1 MKANARIF
9 GTVLALGAG
18 ALVLRP
24 ASALASGYEFDG
36 VGARAVARGGA
47 VIADAPDWTAIYWNP
62 ANLTDVTRRQA
73 GLELKAGKSYTHDGD
88 SFDINGAG
96 GIFSKKNG
104 GSSFFFGSAGAVT
117 PLTDGSAL
125 GFGVYL
131 PLLQGADFS
140 DDRPLSPGFSGI
152 DYKGHLGIAVANVS
166 YARRLTGR
174 LSGAVGLDLVYG
186 ALSSDLDLG
195 YYLPGPTPDT
205 LKRKLEGDGFGVE
218 GVLGAKYKVSD
229 RLSLG
234 AVFRSGARVD
244 IKGDAKASDVYG
256 GSESTD
262 FKFLLKQP
270 PTSGVG
276 AAWRY
281 RSDLTF
287 TCDFTQTWWRGFS
300 DKTTYAQQGPLLSDT
315 PNTFDWKNSWKL
327 RAGALWN
334 YSRDTDLMFGYAY
347 DTPAID
353 ARSLDLSTAVDVPMH
368 RVSAAVSHRWGDVEG
383 TLAGLG
389 GYNTRTAGGVH
400 YSLGGWYFLGE
411 LTYTF

>member
-1 MKANARIF
+1 MGDESGIF
-9 GTVLALGAG
+9 AAAWFAALAAAWLPG
-18 ALVLRP
+18 P
-24 ASALASGYEFDG
+24 ASASGYEFDG

-47 VIADAPDWTAIYWNP
+47 VIADAADWTAIYWNP
-62 ANLTDVTRRQA
+62 ANLTDVQRRQA
-73 GLELKAGKSYTHDGD
+73 GLELKAGRSYTHDGN
-88 SFDINGAG
+88 SFDVGGTGA
-96 GIFSKKNG
+96 IFTKKSND
-104 GSSFFFGSAGAVT
+104 SSFLFGSAGAVA
-117 PLTDGSAL
+117 PLKDGSAL

-140 DDRPLSPGFSGI
+140 DSRSLSPAFSGI

-166 YARRLTGR
+166 YARRLTDR
-174 LSGAVGLDLVYG
+174 LSGAVGLNLVYG
-186 ALSSDLDLG
+186 ALSSDLNLG
-195 YYLPGPTPDT
+195 YYMPGPTPDT
-205 LKRKLEGDGFGVE
+205 LERKLEGDGFGVE
-218 GVLGAKYKVSD
+218 GVLGAKYRVSD

-234 AVFRSGARVD
+234 AVFRSGARVG
-244 IKGDAKASDVYG
+244 IKGAAKASDVYL

-262 FKFLLKQP
+262 FRFLLKQP

-276 AAWRY
+276 AAWKY
-281 RSDLTF
+281 RRDLVF

-300 DKTTYAQQGPLLSDT
+300 NKTTYASQGTLLYDT
-315 PNTFDWKNSWKL
+315 PNTLDWRNSYKF

-334 YSRDTDLMFGYAY
+334 YGTGTDLMLGYAY

-353 ARSLDLSTAVDVPMH
+353 AASLDFSTSVDVPMH
-368 RVSAAVSHRWGDVEG
+368 RVSAAVSHRWGDIEG

-411 LTYTF
+411 AKYTF